1 VKTKITPDLVQD
13 PDPGLGLGQN
23 RNQKEEEEM
32 AAQNR
37 SFKDLKQDMKRLKQI

>member
-1 VKTKITPDLVQD
+1 MKTKITPDLVQD
-13 PDPGLGLGQN
+13 PDPGLGIGQN

>member
-1 VKTKITPDLVQD
+1 MKTKITPDLVQD